1 MIREYQTI
9 AESNILEA
17 WQTHQRVMFQLAT
30 RMGKTIILT
39 NLIKHLLAQGK
50 RIIFIA
56 HREELITQ
64 AWNTFYR
71 HQIFA
76 GIIKA
81 GTKANYSLPVQI
93 GSIQTMI
100 RRSELPDTDY
110 ILIDEAHHSLED
122 NSYGKII
129 SRFPSAMVLG
139 VTATPYR
146 LGGRGFTK
154 LYSHLVESLQTCDGI
169 EQGYLVPIRYYVAS
183 NPDMS
188 RAKLS
193 KGDYKDEDSV
203 KAMELAPLVESYL
216 EHCKG
221 LCGICFAVNVQH
233 SIKIAQQYIDAGIKA
248 EHVDAN
254 TDMEVRR
261 EIFGRLRARETQ
273 LVINVGIATE
283 GLDIPNLDFIQ
294 LARPTKSLALF
305 LQMNRAGGID
315 NEIIKDAT
323 IDEHRRYLIACSSKP
338 YCIILDNA
346 GLWREHGLPDQR
358 IDWRRHFEGYKR
370 SKKTIEEMIEIIE
383 FVAEDETGKQIRTK
397 IPKEIEGMKLIEITK
412 HERERVVN
420 LDSLREFD
428 RLYAMFKR
436 LPKINKPGYKAY
448 FEFRDYCT
456 RQSIIMDESIWTA
469 LKDRLSDSFKESID
483 RIEEIAQRKISYVNE
498 KYSDPIE
505 KEFFITNIQS
515 KKTIE
520 LDGLARL
527 SVPSGFLRKEQSKYQ
542 ASLTPQHAEV

>member
-9 AESNILEA
+9 AEANILEA

-30 RMGKTIILT
+30 RMGKTQIVTDI
-39 NLIKHLLAQGK
+39 IKHLLTSGK

-81 GTKANYSLPVQI
+81 GTKPNYTLPVQI

-100 RRSELPDTDY
+100 RRSELPSTDY
-110 ILIDEAHHSLED
+110 IIYDEAHHSLED
-122 NSYGKII
+122 NSHGKII
-129 SRFPSAMVLG
+129 DRYPSAMVLG

-154 LYSHLVESLQTCDGI
+154 LYSHLIESLQTCDGI

-216 EHCKG
+216 EHCHG

-233 SIKIAQQYIDAGIKA
+233 SIKIAQQYIEAGIKA

-261 EIFGRLRARETQ
+261 EIFGRLRARTTNI
-273 LVINVGIATE
+273 VINVGIATE

-315 NEIIKDAT
+315 NEIIKEAT
-323 IDEHRRYLIACSSKP
+323 TDEHRRYLIACSSKP

-358 IDWRRHFEGYKR
+358 VDWRRHFVGHKR
-370 SKKTIEEMIEIIE
+370 PKKKIEEMIEIIE

-412 HERERVVN
+412 HERERVAN

-428 RLYAMFKR
+428 RLYSMFKR
-436 LPKINKPGYKAY
+436 LPKINKPGYKAF
-448 FEFRDYCT
+448 FEYRDYCAKH
-456 RQSIIMDESIWTA
+456 SMLMNDEVWA
-469 LKDRLSDSFKESID
+469 HLRERLSEWVRPIVQRMNEDMD
-483 RIEEIAQRKISYVNE
+483 RKIEHIQRTYNE
-498 KYSDPIE
+498 DE
-505 KEFFITNIQS
+505 LGEFTLRLKERYNHEHD
-515 KKTIE
+515 E
-520 LDGLARL
+520 LMRL
-527 SVPSGFLRKEQSKYQ
+527 TVPSGFLRKEKEKYQ